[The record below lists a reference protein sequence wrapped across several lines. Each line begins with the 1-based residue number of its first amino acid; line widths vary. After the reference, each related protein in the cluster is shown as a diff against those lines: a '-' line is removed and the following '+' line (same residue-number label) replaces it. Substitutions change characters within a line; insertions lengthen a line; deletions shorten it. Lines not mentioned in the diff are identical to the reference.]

1 MRLADEVGNLLEL
14 TDGEYLFCGLQVRV
28 GNEVAVLGEKVI
40 DKNFLLVFGEHSQSF
55 TGGLQMGDKLF
66 AFNVQRFFSFTQAS
80 VYLYDVLGNL
90 AELIVRKGGLYI
102 GFHRFVLVG
111 ALGKFAQVID
121 CGTQFGCKLVEDEY
135 QQ

>member
-28 GNEVAVLGEKVI
+28 RNEVAVLGEKVI

-102 GFHRFVLVG
+102 SFYRFVLVG
-111 ALGKFAQVID
+111 AVNQR
-121 CGTQFGCKLVEDEY
+121 
-135 QQ
+135 